1 MFLTGIFIKKG
12 GEMVASKKHSMLGSW
27 AFLIGVVLAVVLGA
41 LSDVTSGI
49 VAVLVVLGLI
59 VGLFNIN
66 DEEVKPFLLAG
77 TVLVIVSAL
86 GSDVLS
92 AIPAIGRVFDSILA
106 LFVPATVIVALKSV
120 FGLARK

>member
-41 LSDVTSGI
+41 LGDVTSGI

-59 VGLFNIN
+59 VGLLNIN

-106 LFVPATVIVALKSV
+106 L
-120 FGLARK
+120 